1 MNAARGECEIVI
13 DGASHILCLTL
24 AALAEL
30 ETLFGCQ
37 NLDELQARLKNLSAS
52 ELMKV
57 LEVLLR
63 AGGSVASVDRVLP
76 KVAAAAVSEAFRA
89 ALG

>member
-37 NLDELQARLKNLSAS
+37 NLDELHVRIKNLSAS

-57 LEVLLR
+57 LDVLLR
-63 AGGSVASVDRVLP
+63 AGGSAVSVDRVLP
-76 KVAAAAVSEAFRA
+76 KVAAVAVSEAFRA
-89 ALG
+89 GLG

>member
-37 NLDELQARLKNLSAS
+37 NLDELQARIKNLSAS

-63 AGGSVASVDRVLP
+63 AGGAAVSTDHVLP
-76 KVAAAAVSEAFRA
+76 KAAAEAVSEAFRA